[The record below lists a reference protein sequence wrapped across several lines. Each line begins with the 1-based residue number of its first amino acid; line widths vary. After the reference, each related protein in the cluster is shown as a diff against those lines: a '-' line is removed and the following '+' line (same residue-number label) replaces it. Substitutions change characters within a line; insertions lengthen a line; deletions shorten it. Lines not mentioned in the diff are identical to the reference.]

1 MKKRLVAA
9 LGLFLYAFA
18 QSALSADVKADVK
31 VVVHSTNALDSI
43 TKAKVADLFLKRVT
57 RWENGRAVTP
67 VDQSEKSAAR
77 AAFTKE
83 LLGKEVL
90 WVKSYWQKM
99 IFSGRATPPAEL
111 SSDSQVLDLIRTNPD
126 AIGYVTEATV
136 LPANLKA
143 LTIQN

>member
-1 MKKRLVAA
+1 MIRKLSLAA
-9 LGLFLYAFA
+9 LALFLAFA
-18 QSALSADVKADVK
+18 VHLAHAADVK
-31 VVVHSTNALDSI
+31 VVVHTTNALDTV

-67 VDQSEKSAAR
+67 VDQSEKNPAR
-77 AAFTKE
+77 TAFSKE

-111 SSDSQVLDLIRTNPD
+111 SSDSQVLELVRTNAD
-126 AIGYVTEATV
+126 AIGYISETTPVPAGVKTLTV
-136 LPANLKA
+136 KD
-143 LTIQN
+143 

>member
-1 MKKRLVAA
+1 MKRKLFAA
-9 LGLFLYAFA
+9 VLFLFLLFA
-18 QSALSADVKADVK
+18 VQRTHAAGVK
-31 VVVHSTNALDSI
+31 VVVHSTNALDSL

-77 AAFTKE
+77 GAFTKE
-83 LLGKEVL
+83 LLGKEVV

-111 SSDSQVLDLIRTNPD
+111 SSDSQVFELIRTNPD
-126 AIGYVTEATV
+126 AIGYVSEGAAI
-136 LPANLKA
+136 PAGLKA
-143 LTIQN
+143 LTVEN

>member
-1 MKKRLVAA
+1 MMRKLFVAL
-9 LGLFLYAFA
+9 LGLFLLLSVQRA
-18 QSALSADVKADVK
+18 QAAGVK
-31 VVVHSTNALDSI
+31 VVVHATNGVDSL

-67 VDQSEKSAAR
+67 VDQSEKNEAR
-77 AAFTKE
+77 ATFTKE

-111 SSDSQVLDLIRTNPD
+111 SSDNQVLELIKTNPD
-126 AIGYVTEATV
+126 AIGYVTETAVIPGGIKVLTV
-136 LPANLKA
+136 AN
-143 LTIQN
+143 

>member
-1 MKKRLVAA
+1 MIRKLFVAA
-9 LGLFLYAFA
+9 IALFLLLSVQRA
-18 QSALSADVKADVK
+18 QAAGVK
-31 VVVHSTNALDSI
+31 VVVHATNGLDSI
-43 TKAKVADLFLKRVT
+43 TKARVADLFLKRVT

-67 VDQSEKSAAR
+67 VDQSEKNAAR

-111 SSDSQVLDLIRTNPD
+111 SSDTQVLELIRTNPD
-126 AIGYVTEATV
+126 AIGYVGESTAIPGGIKVLTV
-136 LPANLKA
+136 GN
-143 LTIQN
+143 

>member
-1 MKKRLVAA
+1 MIRKIFVAVLA
-9 LGLFLYAFA
+9 LFLLFSVQRTHAA
-18 QSALSADVKADVK
+18 AVK
-31 VVVHSTNALDSI
+31 VVVHSTNAVDSL

-77 AAFTKE
+77 AAFTKD

-111 SSDSQVLDLIRTNPD
+111 SSDTQVFELIRTNPD
-126 AIGYVTEATV
+126 AIGYVSEGATI
-136 LPANLKA
+136 PAGLKA
-143 LTIQN
+143 LTVEN

>member
-1 MKKRLVAA
+1 MKQTIRFVATICLLMLLA
-9 LGLFLYAFA
+9 VA
-18 QSALSADVKADVK
+18 QVQAAGVK
-31 VVVHSTNALDSI
+31 VVVHATNAQGTV
-43 TKAKVADLFLKRVT
+43 TKSKVADLFLKRVT
-57 RWENGRAVTP
+57 RWENGRAITP

-111 SSDSQVLDLIRTNPD
+111 SSDTQVLELVKTNPD
-126 AIGYVTEATV
+126 AIGYVTESTTIPAGVKVLTV
-136 LPANLKA
+136 ED
-143 LTIQN
+143 